1 MELKIDV
8 EVGDYLSGEDL
19 EEEIKYAV
27 KEYVAREVDE
37 YFEIHSYRDFI
48 GKTASDVFWRS
59 IEEMGEDTRGAI
71 RNAVRKT
78 IVKLQP
84 YQLIG
89 KVYSVA
95 TGRIEVT
102 PVQQI
107 INEEVEKL
115 RPEISKPVHR
125 LPDRG
130 GIRMTYVKL
139 TNVRA
144 FPGVQPT
151 KEQDV
156 SPSDGTEC
164 THFERGNRKKRY
176 KGV

>member
-8 EVGDYLSGEDL
+8 EVGDYLSREDL

-84 YQLIG
+84 YQLTG

-107 INEEVEKL
+107 INEEAEKL
-115 RPEISKPVHR
+115 RPEISKMLR
-125 LPDRG
+125 ST
-130 GIRMTYVKL
+130 IRKAVEDD
-139 TNVRA
+139 
-144 FPGVQPT
+144 FPTVCSDALYDILSKAQ
-151 KEQDV
+151 EV
-156 SPSDGTEC
+156 SE
-164 THFERGNRKKRY
+164 
-176 KGV
+176 

>member
-8 EVGDYLSGEDL
+8 EIGDYLSREDL

-71 RNAVRKT
+71 RNAVRKK
-78 IVKLQP
+78 IVELQP
-84 YQLIG
+84 YQLVGQMYDIG
-89 KVYSVA
+89 
-95 TGRIEVT
+95 TGRREVA

-107 INEEVEKL
+107 INEEAEKL
-115 RPEISKPVHR
+115 RPEISNMLR
-125 LPDRG
+125 ST
-130 GIRMTYVKL
+130 IRKAVEDDFPTVCADALYDIL
-139 TNVRA
+139 SRA
-144 FPGVQPT
+144 Q
-151 KEQDV
+151 EV
-156 SPSDGTEC
+156 SE
-164 THFERGNRKKRY
+164 
-176 KGV
+176 

>member
-8 EVGDYLSGEDL
+8 EIGDYLSGEDL
-19 EEEIKYAV
+19 EEEIKHAV
-27 KEYVAREVDE
+27 EEYVAREVGE
-37 YFEIHSYRDFI
+37 YFKIHSYRDFI
-48 GKTASDVFWRS
+48 RKTASDVFWRS

-107 INEEVEKL
+107 INEEAEKM
-115 RPEISKPVHR
+115 RPEISKMLR
-125 LPDRG
+125 ST
-130 GIRMTYVKL
+130 IREAVEDDFPTVCSDALYDIL
-139 TNVRA
+139 SRA
-144 FPGVQPT
+144 Q
-151 KEQDV
+151 EV
-156 SPSDGTEC
+156 SE
-164 THFERGNRKKRY
+164 
-176 KGV
+176 

>member
-8 EVGDYLSGEDL
+8 EIGDYLSREDL
-19 EEEIKYAV
+19 EEEIKHAV
-27 KEYVAREVDE
+27 EEYVAREVDE
-37 YFEIHSYRDFI
+37 YFEIHSYREFI

-107 INEEVEKL
+107 INEEAEKL
-115 RPEISKPVHR
+115 RPEISKMLR
-125 LPDRG
+125 ST
-130 GIRMTYVKL
+130 IRKAVEDD
-139 TNVRA
+139 
-144 FPGVQPT
+144 FPTVCSDALYDILSKAQ
-151 KEQDV
+151 EV
-156 SPSDGTEC
+156 SE
-164 THFERGNRKKRY
+164 
-176 KGV
+176 

>member
-8 EVGDYLSGEDL
+8 EIGDYLSGEDL
-19 EEEIKYAV
+19 EEEIKHAV
-27 KEYVAREVDE
+27 EEYVAREVGE
-37 YFEIHSYRDFI
+37 YFKIHSYRDFI
-48 GKTASDVFWRS
+48 RKVASDVFWRS

-107 INEEVEKL
+107 INEEAEKM
-115 RPEISKPVHR
+115 RPEISKMLR
-125 LPDRG
+125 ST
-130 GIRMTYVKL
+130 IREAVEDDFPTVCSDALYDIL
-139 TNVRA
+139 SRA
-144 FPGVQPT
+144 Q
-151 KEQDV
+151 EV
-156 SPSDGTEC
+156 SE
-164 THFERGNRKKRY
+164 
-176 KGV
+176 

>member
-8 EVGDYLSGEDL
+8 EVGDYLSREDL

-107 INEEVEKL
+107 INEEAEKL
-115 RPEISKPVHR
+115 RPEISKMLR
-125 LPDRG
+125 ST
-130 GIRMTYVKL
+130 IREAVEDD
-139 TNVRA
+139 
-144 FPGVQPT
+144 FPTVCSDALYDILSKAQ
-151 KEQDV
+151 EV
-156 SPSDGTEC
+156 SE
-164 THFERGNRKKRY
+164 
-176 KGV
+176 

>member
-19 EEEIKYAV
+19 EEEIKHAV
-27 KEYVAREVDE
+27 EEYVAREVDE

-59 IEEMGEDTRGAI
+59 IEEMGEDTRGAV

-107 INEEVEKL
+107 INEEAEKL
-115 RPEISKPVHR
+115 RPEISKMLR
-125 LPDRG
+125 ST
-130 GIRMTYVKL
+130 IREAVEDD
-139 TNVRA
+139 
-144 FPGVQPT
+144 FPTVCSDALYDILSKAQ
-151 KEQDV
+151 EV
-156 SPSDGTEC
+156 SE
-164 THFERGNRKKRY
+164 
-176 KGV
+176 

>member
-8 EVGDYLSGEDL
+8 EIGDYLSGEDL
-19 EEEIKYAV
+19 EEEIKHAV
-27 KEYVAREVDE
+27 EEYVAREVGE
-37 YFEIHSYRDFI
+37 YFKIHSYRDFI
-48 GKTASDVFWRS
+48 RKVASDVFWRS

-107 INEEVEKL
+107 INEEAEKM
-115 RPEISKPVHR
+115 RPEISKMLR
-125 LPDRG
+125 ST
-130 GIRMTYVKL
+130 IREAVEDDFPMVCSDALYDIL
-139 TNVRA
+139 SRA
-144 FPGVQPT
+144 Q
-151 KEQDV
+151 EV
-156 SPSDGTEC
+156 SE
-164 THFERGNRKKRY
+164 
-176 KGV
+176 

>member
-8 EVGDYLSGEDL
+8 EVGDYLSREDL

-107 INEEVEKL
+107 INEEAEKL
-115 RPEISKPVHR
+115 RPEISKMLRSTISKAVEDDFPTVCADA
-125 LPDRG
+125 LYD
-130 GIRMTYVKL
+130 IL
-139 TNVRA
+139 SRA
-144 FPGVQPT
+144 Q
-151 KEQDV
+151 EV
-156 SPSDGTEC
+156 SE
-164 THFERGNRKKRY
+164 
-176 KGV
+176 

>member
-8 EVGDYLSGEDL
+8 EVGDYMSREDL

-59 IEEMGEDTRGAI
+59 IEEMGEDTHGAI

-78 IVKLQP
+78 IVRLQP

-89 KVYSVA
+89 KVHDFN
-95 TGRIEVT
+95 TGKYELT
-102 PVQQI
+102 HVQRVIDEEADEIVDIAVKRVYDSI
-107 INEEVEKL
+107 I
-115 RPEISKPVHR
+115 RRKPFR
-125 LPDRG
+125 EACKKMDIIFDGIG
-130 GIRMTYVKL
+130 G
-139 TNVRA
+139 
-144 FPGVQPT
+144 
-151 KEQDV
+151 D
-156 SPSDGTEC
+156 SDD
-164 THFERGNRKKRY
+164 
-176 KGV
+176 

>member
-8 EVGDYLSGEDL
+8 EVGDYLSREDL

-59 IEEMGEDTRGAI
+59 IEEVGEDTRGAI

-89 KVYSVA
+89 KVYSSA
-95 TGRIEVT
+95 TGMIEVT

-107 INEEVEKL
+107 INEEAEKM
-115 RPEISKPVHR
+115 RPEISKMLR
-125 LPDRG
+125 ST
-130 GIRMTYVKL
+130 IREAVEDYFPIVCSDAMYDIL
-139 TNVRA
+139 SRA
-144 FPGVQPT
+144 Q
-151 KEQDV
+151 EV
-156 SPSDGTEC
+156 SE
-164 THFERGNRKKRY
+164 
-176 KGV
+176 

>member
-8 EVGDYLSGEDL
+8 EVGDYLSREDL

-107 INEEVEKL
+107 INEEAEKL
-115 RPEISKPVHR
+115 RPEISKMLR
-125 LPDRG
+125 ST
-130 GIRMTYVKL
+130 IRKAVEDD
-139 TNVRA
+139 
-144 FPGVQPT
+144 FPTVCSDALYDILSKAQ
-151 KEQDV
+151 EV
-156 SPSDGTEC
+156 SE
-164 THFERGNRKKRY
+164 
-176 KGV
+176 

>member
-8 EVGDYLSGEDL
+8 EVGDYLSREDL

-89 KVYSVA
+89 KVYSPA
-95 TGRIEVT
+95 TGMIEVT

-107 INEEVEKL
+107 INEEAEKM
-115 RPEISKPVHR
+115 RPEISKMFR
-125 LPDRG
+125 ST
-130 GIRMTYVKL
+130 IREAVEDYFPIVCSDAMYDIL
-139 TNVRA
+139 SRA
-144 FPGVQPT
+144 Q
-151 KEQDV
+151 EV
-156 SPSDGTEC
+156 SE
-164 THFERGNRKKRY
+164 
-176 KGV
+176 

>member
-8 EVGDYLSGEDL
+8 EVGEYLSRDELKD
-19 EEEIKYAV
+19 EIRYTV
-27 KEYVAREVDE
+27 EEYVTREVND
-37 YFEIHSYRDFI
+37 YFGVHRYRDFI
-48 GKTASDVFWRS
+48 RKVASDVFWRS

-107 INEEVEKL
+107 INEEAEKL
-115 RPEISKPVHR
+115 RPEISKMLR
-125 LPDRG
+125 ST
-130 GIRMTYVKL
+130 IREAVEDD
-139 TNVRA
+139 
-144 FPGVQPT
+144 FPTVCSDALYDILSKAQ
-151 KEQDV
+151 EV
-156 SPSDGTEC
+156 SE
-164 THFERGNRKKRY
+164 
-176 KGV
+176 

>member
-8 EVGDYLSGEDL
+8 EVGEYLSRDELKD
-19 EEEIKYAV
+19 EIRYAV
-27 KEYVAREVDE
+27 EEYVTREVND
-37 YFEIHSYRDFI
+37 YFGVHRYRDFI
-48 GKTASDVFWRS
+48 RKVASDVFWRS

-107 INEEVEKL
+107 INEEAEKM
-115 RPEISKPVHR
+115 RPEISKMLR
-125 LPDRG
+125 ST
-130 GIRMTYVKL
+130 IREAVEDDFPMVCSDALYDIL
-139 TNVRA
+139 SRA
-144 FPGVQPT
+144 Q
-151 KEQDV
+151 EV
-156 SPSDGTEC
+156 SE
-164 THFERGNRKKRY
+164 
-176 KGV
+176 

>member
-107 INEEVEKL
+107 INEEAEKL
-115 RPEISKPVHR
+115 RPEISKMLR
-125 LPDRG
+125 ST
-130 GIRMTYVKL
+130 IREAVEDD
-139 TNVRA
+139 
-144 FPGVQPT
+144 FPTVCSDALYDILSKAQ
-151 KEQDV
+151 EV
-156 SPSDGTEC
+156 SE
-164 THFERGNRKKRY
+164 
-176 KGV
+176 

>member
-19 EEEIKYAV
+19 EEEIKHAV
-27 KEYVAREVDE
+27 EEYVAREVDE

-107 INEEVEKL
+107 INEEAEKL
-115 RPEISKPVHR
+115 RPEISKMLR
-125 LPDRG
+125 ST
-130 GIRMTYVKL
+130 IREAVEDD
-139 TNVRA
+139 
-144 FPGVQPT
+144 FPTVCSDALYDILSKAQ
-151 KEQDV
+151 EV
-156 SPSDGTEC
+156 SE
-164 THFERGNRKKRY
+164 
-176 KGV
+176 